1 MRVLKK
7 ILRGLEGEIS
17 LVPESVDDL
26 WHLKHLISPGDLV
39 FALTHRKAPAS
50 TDKLRPEKLE
60 RRAVRLGIRAES
72 VEFATSSSWLRVHG
86 VIEVGQDAGSYH
98 TLNLE
103 PGADVS
109 IIKVWRTHDLG
120 RIEEAV
126 AESRRPK
133 VVIALIEEG
142 EASIGVLRQFGV
154 ETASEIK
161 AGGGKGMGGK
171 GGESRSEFLEEAAKE
186 LARVAAGE
194 AKVILA
200 GPGFIKEDLK
210 KRIDST
216 LPDLAGRIVLSEAT
230 AMGVSGFQEVLRR
243 GAIDKILEDSRLG
256 LEATLMEDLLREIA
270 TDGRCAYGPAEVREA
285 ASMGAVE
292 TLMIG
297 DELVRSPEMDEL
309 MRSVSDA
316 RGRVVIFSSEF
327 EPGKRLSALGGVAA
341 ITRYK
346 IRR

>member
-1 MRVLKK
+1 
-7 ILRGLEGEIS
+7 
-17 LVPESVDDL
+17 
-26 WHLKHLISPGDLV
+26 
-39 FALTHRKAPAS
+39 
-50 TDKLRPEKLE
+50 
-60 RRAVRLGIRAES
+60 
-72 VEFATSSSWLRVHG
+72 
-86 VIEVGQDAGSYH
+86 
-98 TLNLE
+98 
-103 PGADVS
+103 
-109 IIKVWRTHDLG
+109 
-120 RIEEAV
+120 
-126 AESRRPK
+126 
-133 VVIALIEEG
+133 
-142 EASIGVLRQFGV
+142 
-154 ETASEIK
+154 
-161 AGGGKGMGGK
+161 
-171 GGESRSEFLEEAAKE
+171 
-186 LARVAAGE
+186 
-194 AKVILA
+194 
-200 GPGFIKEDLK
+200 
-210 KRIDST
+210 
-216 LPDLAGRIVLSEAT
+216 
-230 AMGVSGFQEVLRR
+230 MGVSGFQEVLRR